1 MFYPPCTRQKDLRA
15 PPQLNTMQLVVD
27 ARETQLLEIIHK
39 QTEVSVAQLALGDAV
54 LIDAQ
59 DNVVMVIERKTLS
72 DLASSISDGR
82 YTEQS
87 QRLLEMDIPNH
98 NVVYVIEGDFNR
110 YRQHGRIN
118 SDALRSCIVSLNYY
132 KGFSVM
138 RTTCIAD
145 TAAYLTGLL
154 KKVTKG
160 EREGRVPHLS
170 GTETYSQ
177 CQSRTKSANT
187 TPDTI
192 AEQML
197 CQIPGINTTM
207 ARAILKER
215 SFRELLDPTTCDL
228 SGLTYTTEG
237 GKSRRFPKPVLAS
250 LEQYLAVL

>member
-1 MFYPPCTRQKDLRA
+1 MH
-15 PPQLNTMQLVVD
+15 LVVD
-27 ARETQLLEIIHK
+27 ARETQLLELLHK

-87 QRLLEMDIPNH
+87 QRLLEMEIPNH
-98 NVVYVIEGDFNR
+98 NVVYVVEGDYAR

-118 SDALRSCIVSLNYY
+118 CDALRSCLVSLNYY

-160 EREGRVPHLS
+160 EREGRAPPSS

-177 CQSRTKSANT
+177 CQARTKSANT

-215 SFRELLDPTTCDL
+215 SFRELLDPTTSDL